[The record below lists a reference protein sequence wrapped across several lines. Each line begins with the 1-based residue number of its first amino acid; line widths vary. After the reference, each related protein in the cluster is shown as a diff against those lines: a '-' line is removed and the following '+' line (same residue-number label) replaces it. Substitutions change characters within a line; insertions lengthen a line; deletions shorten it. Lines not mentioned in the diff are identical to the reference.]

1 MDILLKKLS
10 SNGTWIRTIHT
21 VGRTISHE
29 NKPSRCVPHFGSSK
43 RGSLGKLQRVL
54 NHIGST
60 SMNYNDHRRHNTSL
74 VQDPCVYAA
83 SCRKYNICLESTY
96 IHYNMNSS
104 YTKKKHR
111 DLVSRKHDNEKKQL
125 ERHKV
130 LPPMRLIINIIK
142 VPILV
147 FIQCLSNVWTNK
159 CIPWSKH
166 MVNINALRSS
176 VPQFG
181 NPCILYIL

>member
-1 MDILLKKLS
+1 VDILLKKLS

-104 YTKKKHR
+104 YTKKNTR
-111 DLVSRKHDNEKKQL
+111 IWFLENMTMKKNSWNATKYCHQWDSS
-125 ERHKV
+125 
-130 LPPMRLIINIIK
+130 LILLK
-142 VPILV
+142 
-147 FIQCLSNVWTNK
+147 FQFWFLSNAYPTFGQ
-159 CIPWSKH
+159 
-166 MVNINALRSS
+166 IN
-176 VPQFG
+176 VYHGQNTG
-181 NPCILYIL
+181 